1 MLLSDGQHVASYWS
15 SQKKCCVL
23 VPSWFYY
30 PNISRF
36 LKRSPWHLSML
47 YCSNSGV
54 AVFVSI
60 DFYRDDYFLWTI
72 FVILNIEFHEITLC
86 YTLEK
91 NLLANNLEIL
101 ETSLNN
107 LFNKI
112 SGIHFLLLLLDRNAF
127 QRLYALSLT
136 VYRTRI
142 ML

>member
-1 MLLSDGQHVASYWS
+1 M
-15 SQKKCCVL
+15 
-23 VPSWFYY
+23 
-30 PNISRF
+30 
-36 LKRSPWHLSML
+36 KRSPWHLSML

-86 YTLEK
+86 YTLGK
-91 NLLANNLEIL
+91 NLLANNLEIS

-112 SGIHFLLLLLDRNAF
+112 SGVHFLLLLLDRNAF

-142 ML
+142 MLYPVTYPFSYLLKYNEWEKFNITNRTHWMY